1 MSAVH
6 SKETIASIARFAE
19 NGLSA
24 SQIVAEL
31 GNIFNRNQIIGL
43 AFRNKI
49 PLHGVA
55 KPREPRKPVAKP
67 PYMQCE
73 PVAEDAVES
82 PRTDLIMFEQLG
94 PQSCRFPFGNEN
106 YLFCGRTK
114 FGDLP
119 YCAKCC
125 RVAYRER

>member
-24 SQIVAEL
+24 SQIAAEF
-31 GNIFNRNQIIGL
+31 GTFNRNQIIGL

-55 KPREPRKPVAKP
+55 KPREPKPVAKP

-73 PVAEDAVES
+73 QVKEEVP
-82 PRTDLIMFEQLG
+82 TDLITFEQLG
-94 PQSCRFPFGNEN
+94 PNTCRFPFGDRD
-106 YLFCGRTK
+106 YLFCGRPK
-114 FGDLP
+114 FEDLP
-119 YCAKCC
+119 YCASHC
-125 RVAYRER
+125 RICFQPR